1 MNERDG
7 KRRRDGGRGRDL
19 RMQKM
24 GCDLWK
30 ATQRKKRKDRR
41 QMSGYSI
48 NRSMAGE
55 AAEELAKG
63 IPRMAGRIDKTGWPV
78 GLGAD

>member
-1 MNERDG
+1 MSEREGQRWRDG
-7 KRRRDGGRGRDL
+7 KRGRDL

-55 AAEELAKG
+55 AVEELAKG
-63 IPRMAGRIDKTGWPV
+63 IRRMAGRIDRTGWPV